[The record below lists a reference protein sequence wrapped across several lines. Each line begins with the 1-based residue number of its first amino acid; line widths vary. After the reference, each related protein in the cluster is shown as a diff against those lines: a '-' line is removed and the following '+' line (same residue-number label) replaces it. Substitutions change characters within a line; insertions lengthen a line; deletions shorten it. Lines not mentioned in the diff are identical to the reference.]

1 MKLTT
6 RGKYAVTALLDLTM
20 NQEENKFISLSK
32 IAERQDLPI
41 TYLEQLFL
49 NLRSSGIVEASRGP
63 SGGYRLTRPSSEI
76 NLFQVIS
83 SVEGKMDA
91 TQCGGTADCHSGS
104 RCLAHDL
111 WTDLT
116 QHVDNFLLKRSL
128 DDVILKLTPDISNSS
143 STLKQI
149 RTIDLIAKS

>member
-6 RGKYAVTALLDLTM
+6 RGKYAVTALLDLTI

-116 QHVDNFLLKRSL
+116 QHVDNFLLERSL
-128 DDVILKLTPDISNSS
+128 DYVILKLTPDISNSS

>member
-6 RGKYAVTALLDLTM
+6 RGKYAVTALLDLTI

-63 SGGYRLTRPSSEI
+63 SGGYRLARASSEI
-76 NLFQVIS
+76 NPFTVIS

-116 QHVDNFLLKRSL
+116 QHVDNFLLERSL

>member
-6 RGKYAVTALLDLTM
+6 RGKYAVTALLDLTI

-111 WTDLT
+111 WTALT
-116 QHVDNFLLKRSL
+116 QHVDNFLLERSL

-143 STLKQI
+143 STLTQI

>member
-6 RGKYAVTALLDLTM
+6 RGKYAVTALLDLTI

-116 QHVDNFLLKRSL
+116 KHVDNFLLERSL

-143 STLKQI
+143 STLTQI

>member
-6 RGKYAVTALLDLTM
+6 RGKYAVTALLDLTI

-76 NLFQVIS
+76 NLFQVFS

-116 QHVDNFLLKRSL
+116 QHVDNFLLERSL

>member
-6 RGKYAVTALLDLTM
+6 RGKYAVTALLDLTI

-49 NLRSSGIVEASRGP
+49 NLRSSGIVEASRGT

-116 QHVDNFLLKRSL
+116 QHVDNFLLERSL

>member
-6 RGKYAVTALLDLTM
+6 RGKYAVTALLDLTI

-32 IAERQDLPI
+32 IAERQDLPV

-91 TQCGGTADCHSGS
+91 TQCGGTADCHSGA

-116 QHVDNFLLKRSL
+116 QHVDNFLLERSL

>member
-63 SGGYRLTRPSSEI
+63 SGGYRLTRPSSEV

-91 TQCGGTADCHSGS
+91 TQCGGTADCQSGS

-128 DDVILKLTPDISNSS
+128 DDVILKLAPAISKSASTPR
-143 STLKQI
+143 QI
-149 RTIDLIAKS
+149 RKIDLIAKG

>member
-6 RGKYAVTALLDLTM
+6 RGKYAVTALLDLSI
-20 NQEENKFISLSK
+20 NQEENKFISLST
-32 IAERQDLPI
+32 IAERQDLPV

-63 SGGYRLTRPSSEI
+63 SGGYRLTRQSSEI

-116 QHVDNFLLKRSL
+116 QHVDNFLLERSL

>member
-6 RGKYAVTALLDLTM
+6 RGKYAVNALLDLTI
-20 NQEENKFISLSK
+20 NQEKNKFISLSK

-63 SGGYRLTRPSSEI
+63 SGGYRLARASSEI
-76 NLFQVIS
+76 NLFTVIS

-91 TQCGGTADCHSGS
+91 TQCGGTADCQSGS

-111 WTDLT
+111 WADLT
-116 QHVDNFLLKRSL
+116 QHVDNFLLKISL
-128 DDVILKLTPDISNSS
+128 DDVILKLPPTASQRAPIPRPI
-143 STLKQI
+143 KK
-149 RTIDLIAKS
+149 RDLIAKS